1 MPCIAI
7 TEMAG
12 SQKNPEKQPPA
23 ALKIFCWWKMNLLK
37 NNTIEKRMLFIPNQ
51 GISCKGA
58 SCG

>member
-23 ALKIFCWWKMNLLK
+23 ALKLFCWWKMNPPFY
-37 NNTIEKRMLFIPNQ
+37 E
-51 GISCKGA
+51 
-58 SCG
+58 